1 MRDSTIFYSWQ
12 SEDKKTKNFI
22 DKALK
27 GAIEDIGKGDE
38 FTTPLTLDR
47 DTKDVI
53 GSPHIVQTILN
64 KIDACEV
71 FVADVSI
78 IDTAQGSGKKS
89 VNQNVMFELGYAMA
103 KHSELGVIT
112 LFNTDTGDVKD
123 RPFDLSHH
131 RAHTFSIANDKM
143 GAQLRKDLTSILLKH
158 LTAEKPQVIPGHDD
172 SLYLR
177 LKNDV
182 ANFLLGATSAAQH
195 DLDNDEDSLDEMEAL
210 IMKVFANMSDDK
222 RIMVVRTMGGGIL
235 VPAGKVE
242 DSLSKELDSKDAEE
256 LIANMNALAEK
267 NILAITYGT
276 KGTPNYR
283 LAKAGFEM
291 IKKIKP

>member
-12 SEDKKTKNFI
+12 SEDRKTKNFI

-27 GAIEDIGKGDE
+27 GAIEDIGKGDK

-78 IDTAQGSGKKS
+78 IDVAQGSGKKS

-131 RAHTFSIANDKM
+131 RAHTFSIANDKT
-143 GAQLRKDLTSILLKH
+143 GTKLRKDLASILLKH
-158 LTAEKPQVIPGHDD
+158 LTAEKLQVMPGHDD

-182 ANFLLGATSAAQH
+182 ANFLLGTTSATQGNANS
-195 DLDNDEDSLDEMEAL
+195 DKDSLDEMETL
-210 IMKVFANMSDDK
+210 IMKVFADMSDDK

-235 VPAGKVE
+235 VPAGKVD
-242 DSLSKELDSKDAEE
+242 DSLSQELDSRDAEE
-256 LIANMNALAEK
+256 IIAYMNALVEK
-267 NILAITYGT
+267 NVLAITYGT

-291 IKKIKP
+291 IKKNKP